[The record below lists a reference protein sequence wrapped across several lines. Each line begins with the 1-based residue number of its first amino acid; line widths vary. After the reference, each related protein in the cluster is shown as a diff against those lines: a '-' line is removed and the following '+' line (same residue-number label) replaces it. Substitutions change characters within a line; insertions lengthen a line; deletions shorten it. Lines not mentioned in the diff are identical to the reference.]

1 MELIYEVDAEEKM
14 KADFEILRDGFL
26 LLEYDYLGGS
36 GSRGYG
42 KIRFDEL
49 DLEVV
54 IGEISDNVLDECRRL
69 LSEV

>member
-1 MELIYEVDAEEKM
+1 M